1 MLARMDTP
9 APAPGPDNV
18 PPPIPPEAFQPS
30 PAASQPQPVFSMVD
44 ASGMVVV
51 TRKCVSCSYNL
62 MGLMGDSL
70 CPECGTPV
78 ANSLRDNLLI
88 NSSPVYLARIH
99 KGVFL
104 VQAGIIVMIL
114 LFIGSMLGTMVA
126 GFLMAAAGG
135 GGGTGW
141 MYVVI
146 FASAAATLVIA
157 GMSLYG
163 WWLLSEA
170 DPRAND
176 NDRGESPRRI
186 VRITVIIE
194 CFMLA
199 ASQGISLVSTFI
211 FGGAW
216 ATGIGTGAGGTGGA
230 AGVAGTALVIAAL
243 SSVLTLGYYVALAV
257 RYFAS
262 MLYLRWL
269 APRLPNNKAH
279 QRAKLMLWLGP
290 VLCTVGIALCGLGPV
305 IALIMY
311 YNLLE
316 WFRIDLK
323 RIRKTLEVK
332 TAMTSMSQNPGQPA

>member
-1 MLARMDTP
+1 M
-9 APAPGPDNV
+9 
-18 PPPIPPEAFQPS
+18 
-30 PAASQPQPVFSMVD
+30 FSMVD

-62 MGLMGDSL
+62 MGLMRDSL

-114 LFIGSMLGTMVA
+114 MFIGTRLSRLIAVFVAVGT
-126 GFLMAAAGG
+126 GG
-135 GGGTGW
+135 GLGW
-141 MYVVI
+141 MYAAI
-146 FASAAATLVIA
+146 FASAAAMLVIA

-170 DPRAND
+170 DPRANQ

-186 VRITVIIE
+186 VRITVVVE
-194 CFMLA
+194 CFMLF
-199 ASQGISLVSTFI
+199 ASQFFSLASNFM
-211 FGGAW
+211 G
-216 ATGIGTGAGGTGGA
+216 GGTW
-230 AGVAGTALVIAAL
+230 GTTPGSVTPTFGSTAHVFEIIA
-243 SSVLTLGYYVALAV
+243 SILTFGYLVALAV

-269 APRLPNNKAH
+269 APRLPNDKAH
-279 QRAKLMLWLGP
+279 TRAKLMLWLGP
-290 VLCTVGIALCGLGPV
+290 VLCTVGFALCGLGPV
-305 IALIMY
+305 IAMIMY

-323 RIRKTLEVK
+323 RIRKTLELK
-332 TAMTSMSQNPGQPA
+332 AAMPPIDAPPAAI